1 MPGLSDPAGAFRYGD
16 QFVGFGQRSRQRLFD
31 KNIDTSVHQGARGR
45 KMMNRRGLQPMQPGF
60 AVCPDELLNGTKR
73 LGGEFSVD
81 CISTAKVA
89 VNHADE
95 PHRFA
100 IFGEL
105 MVHARMIATERA
117 CARRR
122 LLGLNLYQQNYLLM
136 IAAGKRQQ

>member
-45 KMMNRRGLQPMQPGF
+45 KMMNRRDCNRCSLDF

-73 LGGEFSVD
+73 LGGEFSGD
-81 CISTAKVA
+81 CISTGQGRCQPRRRAA
-89 VNHADE
+89 
-95 PHRFA
+95 RFA

-105 MVHARMIATERA
+105 MVHRA
-117 CARRR
+117 
-122 LLGLNLYQQNYLLM
+122 
-136 IAAGKRQQ
+136 